1 MKAQQ
6 QGPPPPLTLPQ
17 TTMPTTTAPTAT
29 TPSAAGSAQ
38 AQLTIGHYIFGM
50 QIFKYFTILFH
61 R

>member
-17 TTMPTTTAPTAT
+17 TIMPTTTAPTAT

-50 QIFKYFTILFH
+50 
-61 R
+61 